1 MQIQGEQG
9 QTVGQVLQVASP
21 TQQLLQGV
29 AATQLVQQAD
39 LTEEQQ
45 QQVTLMQPYM
55 QNQSFSTV
63 GEF

>member
-21 TQQLLQGV
+21 THQQLSGV
-29 AATQLVQQAD
+29 TTTQLVQQGE

-45 QQVTLMQPYM
+45 QQVRSHKHTG
-55 QNQSFSTV
+55 T
-63 GEF
+63 